1 MVLFRARGAV
11 GAARFR
17 DWNVDADTWS
27 TTREGTTLV
36 QVSGHRMTSMAEAG
50 RLLVQAD
57 RPVSLIAR
65 YRPDGVTVTCTAR
78 DATALTLAVDGA
90 PSTVELNGRVLAARS
105 VRTDA
110 AEQRVTIELPAGR
123 HQLRMV
129 TSKGSPAFAGMAR

>member
-65 YRPDGVTVTCTAR
+65 YRPDGATVTCTAH
-78 DATALTLAVDGA
+78 DTTALTLAVGDT
-90 PSTVELNGRVLAARS
+90 PSTVELNGHVLDASS

-110 AEQRVTIELPAGR
+110 AAQRVTIDLPAGR
-123 HQLRMV
+123 HQLRIV
-129 TSKGSPAFAGMAR
+129 TSKGSPASTGKSR